1 MLTLGQSCKKP
12 CGRCTLT
19 QAIPPGLTMLSL
31 SLLGLP
37 EMPSP
42 LVLPSWLGLCLF
54 TCLFL
59 GWLRNPIGFCCQP
72 SFQALCFPV
81 RIGRYTDQALWIK
94 RVWLV
99 LNAPCAVST
108 LSWSGGIQT
117 AEIIRY
123 LSNGGFPETQGRYL
137 TLWDSH
143 NRHLTKDSFAWAHWT
158 GKRKGKYSKLFYIWK
173 NFNKAKMDQ
182 NFA

>member
-1 MLTLGQSCKKP
+1 MFNPEFLTDNRFLYCRLYENLQPSKCIIQSSKSRAWWTAFPKLTDHGAFQSENLGQISVSKDSLLGMLTLGQSYKKP

-19 QAIPPGLTMLSL
+19 QAIPPGLTVLSL

-37 EMPSP
+37 AMTSP

-81 RIGRYTDQALWIK
+81 RIGRYTDQALWTK
-94 RVWLV
+94 KVWLD
-99 LNAPCAVST
+99 LNSPCAV
-108 LSWSGGIQT
+108 
-117 AEIIRY
+117 
-123 LSNGGFPETQGRYL
+123 
-137 TLWDSH
+137 
-143 NRHLTKDSFAWAHWT
+143 
-158 GKRKGKYSKLFYIWK
+158 
-173 NFNKAKMDQ
+173 
-182 NFA
+182 